1 MSSLRPASAA
11 VELQQAMAGVRGPGV
26 WRTRGE
32 KNVLKEDL
40 LEAVLE
46 RSNLQ
51 AAYLTVKG
59 NKGAAGIDG
68 IGTEDLGEHLC
79 AHWVGIR
86 AKLLEGRYKPSPVRP
101 VAIAKPGGGERQ
113 LGIPTTLDRL
123 IQQALQQVLSGILDP
138 TFSTASYGYRPGR
151 SAHDAI
157 RQARH
162 HVVEEQRGWV
172 VDIDIER
179 FFDTIDHD
187 LLMRD
192 LSQHVAD
199 KRVLALV
206 GRILRAGV
214 LQDGRI
220 IRSAKGTPQGGPLS
234 PLLAN
239 LYLDRLD
246 KELQRR
252 GVAFVRYADDVT
264 LYARSERS
272 AQRIYESIVPWIE
285 KHLKLRVNTHKSGI
299 RPPDAG
305 SFLGFVIEADGQIG
319 ISQKSLQRFKAQVR
333 LLWDARYGLSGRER
347 IAAWQ
352 QYVTGWW
359 NYYRLCAACRPV
371 FRLSGWIR
379 RHMRKFMWQRWHSWR
394 GRHNALRRLGAR
406 GPKLALAHSTRG
418 AWRTAV
424 ALNPILTNGRLRRWG
439 LYTPEDLA
447 AAGSC

>member
-1 MSSLRPASAA
+1 M
-11 VELQQAMAGVRGPGV
+11 
-26 WRTRGE
+26 
-32 KNVLKEDL
+32 LKEDL
-40 LEAVLE
+40 LETVLE

-68 IGTEDLGEHLC
+68 IGTEDLGGHLR
-79 AHWVGIR
+79 AHWVGIK
-86 AKLLEGRYKPSPVRP
+86 AKLLSGRYKPSPVRP

-123 IQQALQQVLSGILDP
+123 IQQALQQVLSGRLDA

-162 HVVEEQRGWV
+162 YVVEEQRCWV

-192 LSQHVAD
+192 LSRHVAD

-220 IRSAKGTPQGGPLS
+220 VRSAKGAPQGGPLS

-246 KELQRR
+246 KELERR

-272 AQRIYESIVPWIE
+272 AQRIYGNIVPWIE
-285 KHLKLRVNTHKSGI
+285 KRLKLRVNTHKSGI
-299 RPPDAG
+299 RPPDEG

-319 ISQKSLQRFKAQVR
+319 ISQKSVQRFKAQVR
-333 LLWDARYGLSGRER
+333 LLWDARAGLSGRER

-352 QYVTGWW
+352 QYVSGWW
-359 NYYRLCAACRPV
+359 NYYRVCEARRAV

-379 RHMRKFMWQRWHSWR
+379 RHMRKLIWQRWHSWR
-394 GRHNALRRLGAR
+394 GRRNALRRLGAR
-406 GPKLALAHSTRG
+406 RHQRALARSTRG
-418 AWRTAV
+418 AWRIAV
-424 ALNPILTNGRLRRWG
+424 ALNPIITNGRLRRWG

-447 AAGSC
+447 AAGSS